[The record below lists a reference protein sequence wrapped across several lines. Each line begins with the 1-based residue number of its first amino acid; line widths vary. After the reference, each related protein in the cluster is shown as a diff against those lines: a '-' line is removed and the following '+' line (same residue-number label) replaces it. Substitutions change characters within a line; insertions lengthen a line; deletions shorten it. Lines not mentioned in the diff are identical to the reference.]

1 MNCGEW
7 RRQSPR
13 SNEQQDQV
21 ASMAQIDL
29 VEQRVVRAYTYLF
42 LVPADSTGT
51 KSVSLARFGQY
62 EVRLLEM
69 AIAND
74 RTTTW
79 LELFARNTQTAI
91 DGGCF
96 RDLEEAAD
104 VAGHLI
110 SSARQLHGRS
120 SEMN

>member
-1 MNCGEW
+1 
-7 RRQSPR
+7 
-13 SNEQQDQV
+13 
-21 ASMAQIDL
+21 MAQIDL

-69 AIAND
+69 EIAND
-74 RTTTW
+74 RTTW
-79 LELFARNTQTAI
+79 LELFARNTQMAI